1 MPNGTDAPVRVTL
14 VLGKF
19 PVVRLTNTH
28 FTLKLGGTTEM
39 TISRPPQIDIR
50 DGDLLTLYTE
60 VLLNHANRN

>member
-1 MPNGTDAPVRVTL
+1 MSDLRFRL

-19 PVVRLTNTH
+19 PVVRMDHFT

-39 TISRPPQIDIR
+39 TVSRPPQADVR

-60 VLLNHANRN
+60 VAIAKPS

>member
-1 MPNGTDAPVRVTL
+1 MSDLRFRL

-19 PVVRLTNTH
+19 PVVKIDHLT

-39 TISRPPQIDIR
+39 TVQRPPQVDVR

-60 VLLNHANRN
+60 VAIAKLS

>member
-1 MPNGTDAPVRVTL
+1 MPNQSRLVL

-19 PVVRLTNTH
+19 PVVKRQGNK

-39 TISRPPQIDIR
+39 TVIAPPMADVR

-60 VLLNHANRN
+60 VLIAPAKGQG